1 MATQSPPIVLDVA
14 RDLASGTTAERF
26 EGAVHG
32 AGVGVSF
39 FLNHTPP
46 GRSVSPH
53 RHAYGEVFVIADG
66 EAEFVVD
73 GVTATARG
81 GQVVV
86 VPAGAVHG
94 FRNSGDR
101 PLEMTSIHAAAEM
114 ATEWVDDA

>member
-1 MATQSPPIVLDVA
+1 MPAPPIVLDVDG
-14 RDLASGTTAERF
+14 DLASGTTAQQF

-46 GRSVSPH
+46 GRVVAPH
-53 RHAYGEVFVIADG
+53 RHTYGEVFVIAAG

-73 GVTATARG
+73 GVAATARG

-86 VPAGAVHG
+86 VPPGAVHG
-94 FRNSGDR
+94 FRNTGDR
-101 PLEMTSIHAAAEM
+101 ALEMTSIHAAARME
-114 ATEWVDDA
+114 TEWMDDD

>member
-1 MATQSPPIVLDVA
+1 MPARPIVLDVDG
-14 RDLASGTTAERF
+14 DLASGTTAQQF

-32 AGVGVSF
+32 GGVGVSF

-46 GRSVSPH
+46 GRVVSPH

-73 GVTATARG
+73 GVAATARG
-81 GQVVV
+81 GQVLV

-94 FRNSGDR
+94 FRNTGAR
-101 PLEMTSIHAAAEM
+101 TLEMTSIHAAAAME
-114 ATEWVDDA
+114 TEWLDESG

>member
-1 MATQSPPIVLDVA
+1 MPAPPIVLDIDG
-14 RDLASGTTAERF
+14 DLASGTTAQQF

-46 GRSVSPH
+46 GRAVAPH
-53 RHAYGEVFVIADG
+53 RHPYGEVFVIAAG

-73 GVTATARG
+73 GVAATARG

-86 VPAGAVHG
+86 VPPGAVHG
-94 FRNSGDR
+94 FRNTGDR
-101 PLEMTSIHAAAEM
+101 TLEMTSIHAAARME
-114 ATEWVDDA
+114 TECVDDD

>member
-1 MATQSPPIVLDVA
+1 MPTQPIVLDVNG
-14 RDLASGTTAERF
+14 DLASGTTAQQF

-39 FLNHTPP
+39 FLTHTPP
-46 GRSVSPH
+46 GRAVAPH
-53 RHAYGEVFVIADG
+53 RHPYGEVFVIADG

-73 GVTATARG
+73 GVAATARG

-101 PLEMTSIHAAAEM
+101 TLEMTSIHAAAQME
-114 ATEWVDDA
+114 TEWLDEA